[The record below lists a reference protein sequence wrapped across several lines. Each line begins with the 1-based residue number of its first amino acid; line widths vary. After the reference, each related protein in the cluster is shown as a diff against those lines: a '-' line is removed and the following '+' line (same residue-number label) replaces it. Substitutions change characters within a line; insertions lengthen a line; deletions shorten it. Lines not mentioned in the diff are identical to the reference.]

1 MGKCL
6 LMFILFYSKGEWE
19 RKRDGE
25 RGLELFNKIIQCINN
40 GLYSNN
46 ETKNGLGL
54 VVFLLSP
61 ISPLESYQTPNLSFT
76 IMGPKLRNYFVHNK
90 RETALRLSDAVPG
103 SPG

>member
-1 MGKCL
+1 MQNKEGRERERTHKWWVCIQWNKTKMNEWNGESGVGKCL

-25 RGLELFNKIIQCINN
+25 RDLELFNKIIQCINN

-54 VVFLLSP
+54 VVLL
-61 ISPLESYQTPNLSFT
+61 LL
-76 IMGPKLRNYFVHNK
+76 L
-90 RETALRLSDAVPG
+90 L
-103 SPG
+103 